1 MSAVAS
7 AAFVVFFAAAAALAT
22 GGALVVVH
30 QADQSREAAERE
42 AHLLRMEVA
51 RLHGERVKER
61 SKR

>member
-1 MSAVAS
+1 MTLVIAVTLV
-7 AAFVVFFAAAAALAT
+7 AFTVCVSLLARV
-22 GGALVVVH
+22 GESDRHRV
-30 QADQSREAAERE
+30 AAERE